1 MATSNPSI
9 TSIVGIIQRAC
20 FGSMEV
26 HRLFLAEKSL
36 TEGTAA
42 ALSLATI
49 AILSVMRNSLAGN
62 RCGGRCGRRRGRGN
76 GRSSV
81 LGRSLN
87 RGLRTAAVAASPD
100 SWAGHGVLLVSTP
113 DAEVERL
120 VVLLVRT
127 RELDGGTG
135 GAATAAGNLDLSA
148 SVEYQFMSL

>member
-1 MATSNPSI
+1 MATSDLPTISF
-9 TSIVGIIQRAC
+9 VGIIERAC
-20 FGSMEV
+20 IDSAGV
-26 HRLFLAEKSL
+26 VRLFLAEKSL

-49 AILSVMRNSLAGN
+49 AVLSVMRNSLAGN
-62 RCGGRCGRRRGRGN
+62 RCGGRCGRRRGRGS

-81 LGRSLN
+81 LGRSLS

-127 RELDGGTG
+127 RELDGGAG
-135 GAATAAGNLDLSA
+135 SAATAASNLDLSA
-148 SVEYQFMSL
+148 SVGC